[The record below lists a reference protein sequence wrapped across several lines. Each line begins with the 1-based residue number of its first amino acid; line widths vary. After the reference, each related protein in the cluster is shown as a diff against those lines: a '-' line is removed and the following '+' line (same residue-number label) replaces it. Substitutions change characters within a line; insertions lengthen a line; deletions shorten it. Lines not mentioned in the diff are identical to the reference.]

1 MPTRLARVRAP
12 RCHSANVKLFL
23 RRTQD
28 IDESNSGWTLLAWCS
43 RGEEVRRQN
52 AKVIYMLAKLFHHSS
67 GIDEGRTV
75 VEQAVT
81 VTPVEEPA
89 SKRLTL
95 LEAVNAPAA
104 GVPPADFN
112 QVYLAALGKGSANGY
127 HILKVSDMLASPYLN
142 GLSADAKRCA
152 LLMALDAAG
161 ANPDE
166 LLQDAM
172 LRQRAL
178 NDYEQALE
186 ERLRKFETMKTEEN
200 RQIQTELDRLVA
212 QYKGRIQSNLN
223 QVERDQDELR
233 AWQRRKQQECGRIT
247 EAAGACVSP
256 QSNLTAPASL
266 TVVLER
272 AAGAGR

>member
-1 MPTRLARVRAP
+1 
-12 RCHSANVKLFL
+12 
-23 RRTQD
+23 
-28 IDESNSGWTLLAWCS
+28 
-43 RGEEVRRQN
+43 
-52 AKVIYMLAKLFHHSS
+52 MLAKLFHHSN
-67 GIDEGRTV
+67 GTEVGRNG
-75 VEQAVT
+75 VEQPET
-81 VTPVEEPA
+81 VTPPEEPVGR
-89 SKRLTL
+89 RLTL

-104 GVPPADFN
+104 GVPPADFDA
-112 QVYLAALGKGSANGY
+112 VYLAALGKDSANGY

-142 GLSADAKRCA
+142 GLSADGKRCA

-186 ERLRKFETMKTEEN
+186 DRLRKFEAMKAEEN
-200 RQIQTELDRLVA
+200 RQIQAEMDRLVA
-212 QYKGRIQSNLN
+212 QCKGRIQANLN

-233 AWQRRKQQECGRIT
+233 AWQRRKQTECVRIT

-256 QSNLTAPASL
+256 QSNAATPPGSL

>member
-1 MPTRLARVRAP
+1 
-12 RCHSANVKLFL
+12 
-23 RRTQD
+23 
-28 IDESNSGWTLLAWCS
+28 
-43 RGEEVRRQN
+43 
-52 AKVIYMLAKLFHHSS
+52 MLAKLFHHSS
-67 GIDEGRTV
+67 GIEAGPTM

-89 SKRLTL
+89 PKRLTL

-104 GVPPADFN
+104 GIPPADFDAI
-112 QVYLAALGKGSANGY
+112 YLAAMGRASTNGY
-127 HILKVSDMLASPYLN
+127 HILKVSDMLASPYLS
-142 GLSADAKRCA
+142 GLSPDGKRCA

-161 ANPDE
+161 ASLDE

-178 NDYEQALE
+178 NEYEQALE
-186 ERLRKFETMKTEEN
+186 ERLRKFETTKTEEN
-200 RQIQTELDRLVA
+200 RQIQAELDRLAA

-233 AWQRRKQQECGRIT
+233 AWQRRKAQECARIT
-247 EAAGACVSP
+247 EAASACVSP
-256 QSNLTAPASL
+256 QSNTAAGPSSL

>member
-1 MPTRLARVRAP
+1 
-12 RCHSANVKLFL
+12 
-23 RRTQD
+23 
-28 IDESNSGWTLLAWCS
+28 
-43 RGEEVRRQN
+43 
-52 AKVIYMLAKLFHHSS
+52 MLAKLFHHSS
-67 GIDEGRTV
+67 GIEAGPTM

-89 SKRLTL
+89 PKRLTL

-104 GVPPADFN
+104 GIPPADFDAI
-112 QVYLAALGKGSANGY
+112 YLAAMGRASTNGY
-127 HILKVSDMLASPYLN
+127 HILKVADMLASPYLS
-142 GLSADAKRCA
+142 GLSPDGKRCA

-161 ANPDE
+161 ASLDE

-178 NDYEQALE
+178 NEYEQALE
-186 ERLRKFETMKTEEN
+186 ERLRKFETTKTEEN
-200 RQIQTELDRLVA
+200 RQIQAELDRLAA

-256 QSNLTAPASL
+256 QSNLTAGPASL

>member
-1 MPTRLARVRAP
+1 
-12 RCHSANVKLFL
+12 
-23 RRTQD
+23 
-28 IDESNSGWTLLAWCS
+28 
-43 RGEEVRRQN
+43 
-52 AKVIYMLAKLFHHSS
+52 MLAKLFHYSNGTDAGHN
-67 GIDEGRTV
+67 V
-75 VEQAVT
+75 VEQVETETPAV
-81 VTPVEEPA
+81 EPA
-89 SKRLTL
+89 GKRLTL
-95 LEAVNAPAA
+95 LETVSAPAV
-104 GVPPADFN
+104 GVPPADFDAI
-112 QVYLAALGKGSANGY
+112 YLAALGKGSANGY

-142 GLSADAKRCA
+142 GLSADGKRSA
-152 LLMALDAAG
+152 LLMALDAAD

-186 ERLRKFETMKTEEN
+186 DRLRKFEAMKAEEN
-200 RQIQTELDRLVA
+200 RQIQAEMDRLVA
-212 QYKGRIQSNLN
+212 QSKGRIQANLN

-233 AWQRRKQQECGRIT
+233 AWQRRKQMECVRIT

-256 QSNLTAPASL
+256 QSNPATPAGSL

>member
-1 MPTRLARVRAP
+1 MVQP
-12 RCHSANVKLFL
+12 R
-23 RRTQD
+23 RRD
-28 IDESNSGWTLLAWCS
+28 PAAECEGHPL
-43 RGEEVRRQN
+43 
-52 AKVIYMLAKLFHHSS
+52 MLAKLFHHSN
-67 GIDEGRTV
+67 GTETGRGGFERPET
-75 VEQAVT
+75 A
-81 VTPVEEPA
+81 TPPDEPA
-89 SKRLTL
+89 GKRLTL

-104 GVPPADFN
+104 GVPPADFD
-112 QVYLAALGKGSANGY
+112 QIYTEALGKESANGY

-142 GLSADAKRCA
+142 GLSADGKRCA

-178 NDYEQALE
+178 NEYEAALE
-186 ERLRKFETMKTEEN
+186 DRLRKFEASKSEEN
-200 RQIQTELDRLVA
+200 RQIQTEMDRTVA
-212 QYKGRIQSNLN
+212 QYKGRIQANLN
-223 QVERDQDELR
+223 QVERDQDEFR
-233 AWQRRKQQECGRIT
+233 VWQRRKQAECVRIT

-256 QSNLTAPASL
+256 QSNGATPAGSL